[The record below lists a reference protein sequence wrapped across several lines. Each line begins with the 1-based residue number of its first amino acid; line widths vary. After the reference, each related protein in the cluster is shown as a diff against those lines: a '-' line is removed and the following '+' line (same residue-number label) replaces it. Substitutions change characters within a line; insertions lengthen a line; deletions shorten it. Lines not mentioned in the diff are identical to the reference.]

1 MEEVIRFFSMKVTKK
16 IIPVLL
22 LLTYF
27 AIVVWFILRYSYPP
41 QSYFL
46 ILFFLFSNFP
56 SAFLITSKKS
66 DKELLNE
73 LRNTEK
79 ALQTTYKHWDSLL
92 SLLPQA
98 VFGYANNEKGNIL
111 FVNDFGIKLFG
122 YDDLDDFKR
131 MGYLDIF
138 DSSQKAKIIAERDGL
153 IETKSTAISE
163 YVGLKKDGTRFP
175 VALYSTPIMDSDNK
189 VSGVLGI
196 LIDLSEIKRFKD
208 TIDQL
213 HSLDKAKDDFLN
225 IAAHEL
231 KTPLT
236 SILVVSE
243 ILKAKSKTMG
253 DGEIIKDV
261 DLVFGEAERLKK
273 IVDQILTATRF
284 ENKHVVVKNETFDLI
299 SLIKN
304 HFIVLKSLTEPRK
317 SHIELDITGGE
328 EQALVSADPDKL
340 LEVLNNFVDN
350 AVKYGTPGQTI
361 IVRTTIS
368 AGEVK
373 VEIIDQGVGIE
384 PDKIGRMFSKFSQLE
399 NSFSRTQE
407 GIGLG
412 LYISRLIIESYKGHV
427 GVNSVLQKGSTFY
440 FSLPLIKS

>member
-1 MEEVIRFFSMKVTKK
+1 MKNIIHFFSLKITRK
-16 IIPVLL
+16 IISVLL
-22 LLTYF
+22 LLLYF
-27 AIVVWFILRYSYPP
+27 AIVIRVVMEYSYPP

-46 ILFFLFSNFP
+46 IALFLFSNLP
-56 SAFLITSKKS
+56 SAFLIVSKKS
-66 DKELLNE
+66 HQELLSE
-73 LRNTEK
+73 LRATEK
-79 ALQTTYKHWDSLL
+79 ALQATYRHWDSLL

-98 VFGYANNEKGNIL
+98 VFGYANNAAGNIL

-122 YDDLDDFKR
+122 YKDLEDFKK

-138 DSSQKAKIIAERDGL
+138 DKSQKAKIMAERANL
-153 IETKSTAISE
+153 VEKKNTAISE

-175 VALYSTPIMDSDNK
+175 VALYSTPIIDGDNK

-196 LIDLSEIKRFKD
+196 LIDLSEIRHFKD

-213 HSLDKAKDDFLN
+213 HSLDQAKDDFLN

-243 ILKAKSKTMG
+243 ILKTKSKTFG
-253 DGEIIKDV
+253 DKEVGKEI

-284 ENKHVVVKNETFDLI
+284 ENKHNVIKNVAFDLLALVTEHI
-299 SLIKN
+299 SS
-304 HFIVLKSLTEPRK
+304 LKSLAEPRK
-317 SHIELDITGGE
+317 SNIRFEIPEGKE
-328 EQALVSADPDKL
+328 AWVSADPDKI

-361 IVRTTIS
+361 IIKTILS
-368 AGEVK
+368 GAEVK
-373 VEIIDQGVGIE
+373 VEVTDQGIGIAAE
-384 PDKIGRMFSKFSQLE
+384 KIGRMFSKFSQLE
-399 NSFSRTQE
+399 NSLARTQE

-412 LYISRLIIESYKGHV
+412 LYICRLIIESYKGRV
-427 GVNSVLQKGSTFY
+427 GVNSVVSKGSTFY
-440 FSLPLIKS
+440 FSLPLVKK

>member
-1 MEEVIRFFSMKVTKK
+1 MEQVVRFFSMKVTRK

-22 LLTYF
+22 LLVYF
-27 AIVVWFILRYSYPP
+27 AVVVWFILNYSYPP

-46 ILFFLFSNFP
+46 ILLFLFSNFP
-56 SAFLITSKKS
+56 SALIIISKKS

-73 LRNTEK
+73 LKFTEK
-79 ALQTTYKHWDSLL
+79 ALRETYKHWDSLL

-98 VFGYANNEKGNIL
+98 VFGYANNTEGNIL

-122 YDDLDDFKR
+122 YNDLEDFKK

-138 DSSQKAKIIAERDGL
+138 DSSQKAKIIAERDNL
-153 IETKSTAISE
+153 IERRSTAISE
-163 YVGLKKDGTRFP
+163 YVGLKKDGTKFP
-175 VALYSTPIMDSDNK
+175 VALYSTPIMDAENK

-196 LIDLSEIKRFKD
+196 LIDLSEVKRFKE

-243 ILKAKSKTMG
+243 LLKTKTKG
-253 DGEIIKDV
+253 IVDQEIGKEI

-284 ENKHVVVKNETFDLI
+284 ENKHNVVKNQTFDLL
-299 SLIKN
+299 SLIKSHIITLN
-304 HFIVLKSLTEPRK
+304 SLAEPRG
-317 SHIELDITGGE
+317 SHINFELTDGKE
-328 EQALVSADPDKL
+328 ALISADPDKI

-350 AVKYGTPGQTI
+350 AVKYGTSGQTI
-361 IVRTTIS
+361 TVKTILSGAEVRLEIS
-368 AGEVK
+368 
-373 VEIIDQGVGIE
+373 DQGAGIE
-384 PDKIGRMFSKFSQLE
+384 PEKIGRIFSKFSQLE
-399 NSFSRTQE
+399 NSLARTQE

-427 GVNSVLQKGSTFY
+427 GVESVLKKGSTFY
-440 FSLPLIKS
+440 FSLPLIQK